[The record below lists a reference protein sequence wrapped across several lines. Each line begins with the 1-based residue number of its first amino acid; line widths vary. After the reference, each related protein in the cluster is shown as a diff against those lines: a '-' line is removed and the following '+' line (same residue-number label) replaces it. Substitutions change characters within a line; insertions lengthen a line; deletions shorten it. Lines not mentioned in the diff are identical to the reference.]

1 MWKIDQKRK
10 IFSSKFEPTFVATE
24 YKVCSQEFLTVDI
37 HWKSQICTNYI
48 LCLEL
53 GDDNCVRLWL
63 HTHLRMQKEHKENS
77 FDGCENTSTSGEFGE
92 IRRCFQWRHSREEPY
107 TSRWR
112 IIAQAQIFSAFTS
125 PEVEVNIIQRW
136 LIVTSLQR
144 GGFTDPGHINVVLRE
159 IPCEDKFS
167 FLNVKSR
174 HIFHVW
180 KARRTMVNEGR
191 DREWLLK
198 QQLLLR
204 AASERCDN
212 VGRTLRRA
220 V

>member
-1 MWKIDQKRK
+1 MFK
-10 IFSSKFEPTFVATE
+10 
-24 YKVCSQEFLTVDI
+24 VDI

-48 LCLEL
+48 SLLCLEL

-63 HTHLRMQKEHKENS
+63 HRHTWECKKSTKKIHLMDAKIRALP
-77 FDGCENTSTSGEFGE
+77 GEFGE
-92 IRRCFQWRHSREEPY
+92 IWRCFQWRHSLDKSY
-107 TSRWR
+107 TSRRR

-144 GGFTDPGHINVVLRE
+144 GGFTDPGHISVVLRE

-180 KARRTMVNEGR
+180 KARRTMVIEGR

-204 AASERCDN
+204 AYTSERCDN